1 MMSTHERPQARGGVL
16 STSPWTR
23 APLLLLRRPSVFL
36 AIVGAAVVLA
46 IAAASGV
53 LFLSTLGTASLQ
65 AQAAADCPESSLPS
79 ATASIT
85 GSQLAGV
92 RAGGTARFRSQGL
105 PTPYTAEVGSSRI
118 QDSSVHLLNRKG
130 ALEHVRTLTP
140 VAGAGAGAW
149 FPDVFANKIGAR
161 PGELVPTVSGA
172 KIRVAG
178 IYQDLAPSPFKL
190 ANLPR
195 FFCTWKAQIVPTAAS
210 DQAIAA
216 TPINYRQAPMLL
228 ADEATVASASDGP
241 VLLSWYAP
249 LSTTVTPL
257 SGYDK
262 AQAEAQQA
270 AGLIGAQYGAVV
282 DAGSKLPIKTEIAH
296 HARNG
301 VSGSVLPIDIA
312 GIVVALM
319 LIGGAGVFWATHRS
333 REVRL
338 LVAHG
343 VGPVA
348 LGFKAVLETLLPAL
362 IGTTGGYF
370 AALGLVRAVGPAAV
384 FEPGTPLLGFLV
396 AVGVLVGGLALIG
409 VIGGLSG
416 RERAIGSARSW
427 PRFVPWELG
436 LLAVA
441 AWMGILIRS
450 GSGVT
455 VDHTIVRVSPLA
467 FVFPILGSTA
477 VLLLAGRLIAWLLPK
492 IGRIAHRRGIA
503 GYFALR
509 RLAGSRAVVVG
520 LIVGT
525 ALPCCLLTYGSTVTN
540 GVSHEVDA
548 KYRTNLGA
556 EHVLSVYGVHDSNP
570 ATGGRGTLVAVFQ
583 AEPRLPGNHEAYV
596 LGIDPKTF
604 ADFAFLD
611 SGQRAAVAKLHG
623 VPAGADVPAILVNAP
638 AGTDASNVS
647 IRRTTIPLDV
657 VARSA
662 VFPGLRNGS
671 RPMIVVPTSAL
682 VSVDPDAD
690 RLNQWW
696 TSDKELGSAYAL
708 MQQEGFSVL
717 TELTSDVV
725 IGTTGLLPVTWIFGY
740 LRALAVLIGVV
751 AIAGLIFALAARTR
765 RRTVSYVLSRRMG
778 MSKLTHVRS
787 LVLELVLV
795 VGFGWLAGSGVG
807 AAAFGVIYRA
817 LDVYPALPPPMSF
830 VLPAATLALTA
841 LVTAA
846 VVLAA
851 SLATHALAERAKP
864 AEILRLE

>member
-1 MMSTHERPQARGGVL
+1 MSTHERPTARGGVL

-36 AIVGAAVVLA
+36 AIVGAAAVLA

-79 ATASIT
+79 ATANIP
-85 GSQLAGV
+85 GSQLAEV
-92 RAGGTARFRSQGL
+92 RAGGTARFRSEGL
-105 PTPYTAEVGSSRI
+105 ATPYTAEVGSSRI
-118 QDSSVHLLNRKG
+118 QDSSIHLLNREG
-130 ALEHVRTLTP
+130 ALEHVKTLTP

-149 FPDVFANKIGAR
+149 FPDVFASKIGAR
-161 PGELVPTVSGA
+161 PGDLVATVGGPT
-172 KIRVAG
+172 IRVAG

-228 ADEATVASASDGP
+228 ADEATVAAASSGD

-249 LSTTVTPL
+249 LSTTATPL
-257 SGYDK
+257 SGYDDAQAK
-262 AQAEAQQA
+262 AQEA
-270 AGLIGAQYGAVV
+270 AGLIGAQFGGVV

-319 LIGGAGVFWATHRS
+319 LIGGAGVFWATHRA

-343 VGPVA
+343 VGPVP

-370 AALGLVRAVGPAAV
+370 AALALVRAVGPAAV

-396 AVGVLVGGLALIG
+396 AVGVLLGGLVLIG

-416 RERAIGSARSW
+416 REKVIGSARGW
-427 PRFVPWELG
+427 LRFVPWELG

-477 VLLLAGRLIAWLLPK
+477 VLLLAGRVIAWLLPK

-611 SGQRAAVAKLHG
+611 SDQRAAVAKLHG

-638 AGTDASNVS
+638 KGTDASSVS
-647 IRRTTIPLDV
+647 IRSSTIPLDV

-671 RPMIVVPTSAL
+671 RPMIVVPTSSL
-682 VSVDPDAD
+682 VSVDPNAD

-708 MQQEGFSVL
+708 MEQEGFSVL